1 MHTDT
6 HTHAHTHTHTHT
18 HAHTETAMVQPASG
32 IPASGHGTHFEL
44 NTEIVRSRFHILNP
58 PLFLFFPSLSLSQSM
73 VYAARYVNAA
83 QPSGCEGKVG
93 QWLDPLVPDVDVH
106 FNEKRNA
113 FPINVY
119 VQSPRERTPA
129 STTTSLV
136 LRCPPWWEQLNHL
149 QYPMANH

>member
-1 MHTDT
+1 
-6 HTHAHTHTHTHT
+6 
-18 HAHTETAMVQPASG
+18 MVQPASG

-93 QWLDPLVPDVDVH
+93 GVPCRVVGSNRMNGSNEMLTAMPLYPS
-106 FNEKRNA
+106 
-113 FPINVY
+113 INKEGEDNY
-119 VQSPRERTPA
+119 
-129 STTTSLV
+129 
-136 LRCPPWWEQLNHL
+136 
-149 QYPMANH
+149 MA